1 MSKEERLETIKKGRK
16 DKKSYGP
23 KREKMDPFASSTNT
37 DKRKNKPF
45 MMVVH
50 KRGIK
55 ERTKKSFAEK
65 QRDLKKK
72 LLRAAR
78 SK

>member
-1 MSKEERLETIKKGRK
+1 
-16 DKKSYGP
+16 
-23 KREKMDPFASSTNT
+23 MDPHASSTNS

-55 ERTKKSFAEK
+55 ERSKKSFAEK

-72 LLRAAR
+72 LLRAGR
-78 SK
+78 F